1 MVRHVDKGNIC
12 VHVQTEIHGSLFI
25 LDIFTYE
32 HHKGSNSRLNE
43 YTTDVLPSVRY
54 TINQPILKEKITF
67 VSLMSLIVYDHDVSV
82 N

>member
-43 YTTDVLPSVRY
+43 YTTA
-54 TINQPILKEKITF
+54 
-67 VSLMSLIVYDHDVSV
+67 SLSHDASGFLLFRHQS
-82 N
+82 